1 MKIRWTSNCIGL
13 AMAGCLVFNLGF
25 AQDKSKGD
33 AKGAAGAPGMDEM
46 MKKMEELAA
55 PGPEHKALDSL
66 AGDWVVESRFI
77 MAPDAPPTVSKGT
90 SKKKWILG
98 GRFVQEELSAE
109 FMGKPFQG
117 VGITGYD
124 KIKKKYVG
132 SWMDSMG
139 TSLSTMEGSADSGGK
154 IVTLTGT
161 MDDPMT
167 GQMNKPIK
175 YVLRIEGP
183 NKHILEMHDPSL
195 GEKSKMGEVLY
206 TRK

>member
-1 MKIRWTSNCIGL
+1 MKNRWTCNCMGL
-13 AMAGCLVFNLGF
+13 ALAGCLVFNVGF

-33 AKGAAGAPGMDEM
+33 AKNAAPSTEEM

-55 PGPEHKALDSL
+55 PGPEHKALELL
-66 AGDWVVESRFI
+66 AGEWVVESKFV
-77 MAPDAPPTVSKGT
+77 MAPDAPPVVSKGT

-98 GRFVQEELSAE
+98 GRFLQEELSSE

-124 KIKKKYVG
+124 KMKKKYVG

-139 TSLSTMEGSADSGGK
+139 TSLSTMEGSAEDGGK
-154 IVTLTGT
+154 VVTMTST
-161 MDDPMT
+161 MDDPMS
-167 GQMNKPIK
+167 GQLNIPVK
-175 YVLRIEGP
+175 YVVRIESS
-183 NKHILEMHDPSL
+183 NKHVMEMHMPSL
-195 GEKSKMGEVLY
+195 GEKSKIGEVVY